1 MPQAIEKKKIT
12 ITYAAGAVDYSTQIE
27 APNLV
32 DAKTLHDIMTVDKL
46 RIGSL
51 PGLSKGTYTFIAVP
65 TTIGGSFMTAH
76 NADYISG
83 ASITILDQQA
93 DAVASATCVHWSMT
107 GHVNAPIGVPLPHD
121 QPKKYTIVVSI
132 NTLTYDI
139 GGGAVTVE

>member
-12 ITYAAGAVDYSTQIE
+12 ITYAAGAVDYSSQIE

-32 DAKTLHDIMTVDKL
+32 DAKTMLDIQTVEKL
-46 RIGSL
+46 RISSI

-83 ASITILDQQA
+83 AAITILDQQS
-93 DAVASATCVHWSMT
+93 DAAASASVVHWSLT
-107 GHVNAPIGVPLPHD
+107 GYIQNPIGVPMPHGD
-121 QPKKYTIVVSI
+121 AKKYSVTVSI
-132 NTLTYDI
+132 ATLTYDI
-139 GGGAVTVE
+139 GAGAVTVE